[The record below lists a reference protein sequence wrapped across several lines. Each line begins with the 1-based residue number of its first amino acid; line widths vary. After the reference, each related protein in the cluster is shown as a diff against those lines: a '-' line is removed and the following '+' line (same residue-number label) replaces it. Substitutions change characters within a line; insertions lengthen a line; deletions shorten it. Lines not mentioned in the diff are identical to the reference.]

1 MEVAGMVLH
10 SGVRGGDG
18 AAVVSGGNDEVLQ
31 PEWKKR
37 GEVLSKKERGGDL
50 SS

>member
-1 MEVAGMVLH
+1 MEAAGMVLH
-10 SGVRGGDG
+10 SGVHGGDG

-37 GEVLSKKERGGDL
+37 VRCYQRKRVEGP
-50 SS
+50 